1 MQTVKKEKKRSLRA
15 ILLILL
21 IVAVIL
27 IGSTY
32 AWFISNNTAKVST
45 LNVKIETVEGLQIS
59 VDASNW
65 KSTITNEDILG
76 AGATYSGAV
85 NQLPSIL
92 KPVSSAGAGY
102 ITNSKQDMY
111 TVNAMDTTSTN
122 ADDVGRKVI
131 VAEKATDVMGE
142 TGQYITFDV
151 FLNLQSGS
159 AKDLYLTRSSGVK
172 WDEERAKND
181 NDSAYQ
187 KDKGLQNATRISFL
201 VMKNGEST
209 DEKTAQ
215 GWTYSEGTSQFILWE
230 PNADQHTTAAI
241 ENAAGEK
248 PYDVPHYDRTDLEGA
263 TKKVPLP
270 YSGVKANTVQGDNV
284 FFYNASSVNYASK
297 LGTVTP
303 NIATNAGNT
312 ERKKL
317 MTLKP
322 GYTKMRIYMW
332 LEGQDVDCFTGAS
345 GTYLNFDLQ
354 FQVDTETGA

>member
-1 MQTVKKEKKRSLRA
+1 MQTVKREKKRSLRA
-15 ILLILL
+15 LLLILL
-21 IVAVIL
+21 IIAVIL

-45 LNVKIETVEGLQIS
+45 LNVKIETVEGIQIS

-76 AGATYSGAV
+76 AGETYGGAV

-111 TVNAMDTTSTN
+111 AVNAMETTSTDP
-122 ADDVGRKVI
+122 DDVGRKVI
-131 VAEKATDVMGE
+131 VAEKATDTHGSA
-142 TGQYITFDV
+142 GQYIAFDV
-151 FLNLQSGS
+151 FFNLQSES
-159 AKDLYLTRSSGVK
+159 AKDLFLTSSSGVK
-172 WDEERAKND
+172 WDKARAEAET
-181 NDSAYQ
+181 DSAY
-187 KDKGLQNATRISFL
+187 KSDKGLQNATRVSFL
-201 VMKNGEST
+201 VMNNAT
-209 DEKTAQ
+209 AADAKTAQ
-215 GWTYSEGTSQFILWE
+215 GWTYSDGSSQFVLWE

-248 PYDVPHYDRTDLEGA
+248 PYDVPHYDRTDLEGG

-270 YSGVKANTVQGDNV
+270 YGGIKADIAQTDNV
-284 FFYNASSVNYASK
+284 FFYKATSANYASK
-297 LGTVTP
+297 LGAVTP
-303 NIATNAGNT
+303 NITTNAANT
-312 ERKKL
+312 EKKKL
-317 MTLKP
+317 ITLKP
-322 GYTKMRIYMW
+322 GITKMRIYMW

-354 FQVDTETGA
+354 FQVDTVTGA

>member
-59 VDASNW
+59 VDATNW

-92 KPVSSAGAGY
+92 KPVSTAGAGY

-151 FLNLQSGS
+151 FFNLQSSS
-159 AKDLYLTRSSGVK
+159 ARDLHLTGSSGVK

-181 NDSAYQ
+181 TNSAYQ
-187 KDKGLQNATRISFL
+187 TDKGLQNATRVSFL
-201 VMKNGEST
+201 VMNNAAAA
-209 DEKTAQ
+209 DAATAQ
-215 GWTYSEGTSQFILWE
+215 GWTYAEGTSQFFLWE

-248 PYDVPHYDRTDLEGA
+248 PYDVPHYDRTVLEGA

-270 YSGVKANTVQGDNV
+270 YSGIKANIAQADNV
-284 FFYNASSVNYASK
+284 FFYKAATANYAAK
-297 LGTVTP
+297 LGAVTP
-303 NIATNAGNT
+303 NIITNAANT
-312 ERKKL
+312 EKKKL
-317 MTLKP
+317 ITLKP
-322 GYTKMRIYMW
+322 GVTKMRIYMW

-354 FQVDTETGA
+354 FQVDTATGV